1 MNWTLEQLRHFVA
14 AADAGSFSAAAR
26 QVGRAQSAVSTS
38 LGLLEADLGVELF
51 DRSRRNATLT
61 RAGEVLLLEA
71 RELLRQAGGLE
82 QRALSF
88 AAGQDA
94 RLSVALDEALPDRVL
109 AVLVREVST
118 RFPALELT
126 QLNGTATEVADYVQ
140 QGRASVA
147 FHFDRGDPGAAF
159 AHRYLGDV
167 GQGIFVARDHPLA
180 AMPEVTRND
189 LARHRQLV
197 MQMEGVED
205 VVMSPSAW
213 RSDSFYSIAA
223 MVAHSL
229 SEYQDQIRVQAER
242 LLSAAATQAREA
254 GVPCETLRAT
264 DEDPY
269 RAIINAAAERGC
281 DLIAMASHGRRGM
294 AAVVL
299 GSQTQK
305 VLAHSATPVLVY
317 RKQH

>member
-1 MNWTLEQLRHFVA
+1 M
-14 AADAGSFSAAAR
+14 
-26 QVGRAQSAVSTS
+26 
-38 LGLLEADLGVELF
+38 LLQ
-51 DRSRRNATLT
+51 
-61 RAGEVLLLEA
+61 EA
-71 RELLRQAGGLE
+71 RELLRQAAGLE

-94 RLSVALDEALPDRVL
+94 RLCVALDEALPYLVL
-109 AVLVREVST
+109 GELVKEVSA

-167 GQGIFVARDHPLA
+167 GQGIFVARGHALA
-180 AMPEVTRND
+180 ALPEVTRND

-197 MQMEGVED
+197 MQMDGVQD

-223 MVAHSL
+223 MAADGL
-229 SEYQDQIRVQAER
+229 GWAILPLNIAEYEGYRNDLV
-242 LLSAAATQAREA
+242 S
-254 GVPCETLRAT
+254 VPCAGLSLPPLSVRTLWLQGRSPSPT
-264 DEDPY
+264 
-269 RAIINAAAERGC
+269 ERWLQERMGQ
-281 DLIAMASHGRRGM
+281 LLRTGA
-294 AAVVL
+294 
-299 GSQTQK
+299 
-305 VLAHSATPVLVY
+305 
-317 RKQH
+317 

>member
-51 DRSRRNATLT
+51 DRSRRNASLT

-223 MVAHSL
+223 MAADGL
-229 SEYQDQIRVQAER
+229 GWAILPLNIAEYEGYRKDLA
-242 LLSAAATQAREA
+242 S
-254 GVPCETLRAT
+254 VPCAGLSLPPLPVRTLW
-264 DEDPY
+264 
-269 RAIINAAAERGC
+269 
-281 DLIAMASHGRRGM
+281 LQGR
-294 AAVVL
+294 
-299 GSQTQK
+299 TP
-305 VLAHSATPVLVY
+305 SATERWIQERMEQLLHPGA
-317 RKQH
+317 

>member
-1 MNWTLEQLRHFVA
+1 MNWTLDQLRHFVA

-26 QVGRAQSAVSTS
+26 QLGRVQSAVSTA
-38 LGLLEADLGVELF
+38 LALLEADLGVALF
-51 DRSRRNATLT
+51 DRSHRNATLT
-61 RAGEVLLLEA
+61 AAGEVLLQEA
-71 RELLRQAGGLE
+71 RELLRQAAALE

-88 AAGQDA
+88 AAGEDA

-109 AVLVREVST
+109 GALVKEVSA

-126 QLNGTATEVADYVQ
+126 QLNGTATEVADYVS

-180 AMPEVTRND
+180 ALPEVTRND

-197 MQMEGVED
+197 MRMEGVED

-223 MVAHSL
+223 MAVDGLGWAIL
-229 SEYQDQIRVQAER
+229 PLNIAEYEGY
-242 LLSAAATQAREA
+242 REDLA
-254 GVPCETLRAT
+254 NVPCVGLSLPPLSVRTLWLQGRTPTAT
-264 DEDPY
+264 
-269 RAIINAAAERGC
+269 
-281 DLIAMASHGRRGM
+281 GRWIQDRMEQLLHPAG
-294 AAVVL
+294 
-299 GSQTQK
+299 
-305 VLAHSATPVLVY
+305 
-317 RKQH
+317 

>member
-71 RELLRQAGGLE
+71 RELLRQAAGLE

-118 RFPALELT
+118 RFPALELS

-147 FHFDRGDPGAAF
+147 FHFDRGDPGPAF

-180 AMPEVTRND
+180 
-189 LARHRQLV
+189 
-197 MQMEGVED
+197 
-205 VVMSPSAW
+205 
-213 RSDSFYSIAA
+213 
-223 MVAHSL
+223 
-229 SEYQDQIRVQAER
+229 
-242 LLSAAATQAREA
+242 
-254 GVPCETLRAT
+254 
-264 DEDPY
+264 
-269 RAIINAAAERGC
+269 
-281 DLIAMASHGRRGM
+281 
-294 AAVVL
+294 
-299 GSQTQK
+299 
-305 VLAHSATPVLVY
+305 
-317 RKQH
+317 